1 MNDSDGNE
9 QFKISHQ
16 GGNSYISSFGSGSDF
31 GAMTFYRNKTPADA
45 KATFKFSTNGDFIVF
60 QDDGSTNLLKTDADQ
75 NRVGIN
81 TSSPQEALDVVGT
94 AKATQFKTGSSI
106 IREDT
111 NKTAVNWEYTGKE
124 FSTAGRRLILVV
136 LSLETAAQSCML

>member
-1 MNDSDGNE
+1 ML
-9 QFKISHQ
+9 
-16 GGNSYISSFGSGSDF
+16 
-31 GAMTFYRNKTPADA
+31 

-94 AKATQFKTGSSI
+94 VKATQFKIGSSI

-111 NKTAVNWEYTGKE
+111 HKTAVNWEYTGTE
-124 FSTAGRRLILVV
+124 FSTAAQETNPGAAIFADSGTKMYVVGTQIRRFSSIVYLLPMIFL
-136 LSLETAAQSCML
+136 AQLLM